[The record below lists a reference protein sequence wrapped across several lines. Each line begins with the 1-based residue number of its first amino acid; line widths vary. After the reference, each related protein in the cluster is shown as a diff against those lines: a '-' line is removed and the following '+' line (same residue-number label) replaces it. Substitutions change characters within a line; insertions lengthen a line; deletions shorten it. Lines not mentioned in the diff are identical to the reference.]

1 GVPGQRAMRD
11 PDGTRPAWQRM
22 PGELDDR
29 DVLFYDA
36 APAAPAERLGCDR
49 PRVYL
54 LGQSNG
60 GRFANLLWRMRCE
73 SIAALCS
80 AGSPGGKLIPESL
93 PRSVVM
99 VVGEEDRAAA

>member
-1 GVPGQRAMRD
+1 VVVYPQGVPGQRAMRD

-22 PGELDDR
+22 PGELEDR

-36 APAAPAERLGCDR
+36 ALAALADR
-49 PRVYL
+49 YGHDRRRVYV

-60 GRFANLLWRMRCE
+60 GRFANLLWRLRGD

-80 AGSPGGKLIPESL
+80 AGSQGGKLIPESC
-93 PRSVVM
+93 
-99 VVGEEDRAAA
+99 RALSSW